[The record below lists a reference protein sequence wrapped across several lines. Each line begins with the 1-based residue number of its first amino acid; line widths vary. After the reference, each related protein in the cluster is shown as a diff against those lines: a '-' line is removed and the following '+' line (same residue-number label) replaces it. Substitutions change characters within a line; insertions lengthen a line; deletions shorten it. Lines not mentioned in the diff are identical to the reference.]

1 MEYLALRETIE
12 LKREVKRFDEKVV
25 RFNFFLWVLASRPF
39 CNYGI
44 GSFIGL
50 EPFFF
55 FFLQLG
61 SDFLSCWGLFFV
73 CPLYPYIFLNESVV
87 SYSLFFFLHHKNVF
101 SPPETCSFK
110 LTSKK

>member
-1 MEYLALRETIE
+1 MQSVMACKLLCNFVGYLALRETIE

-55 FFLQLG
+55 
-61 SDFLSCWGLFFV
+61 LFFAV
-73 CPLYPYIFLNESVV
+73 KVGLPFLLGLVFCMPFV
-87 SYSLFFFLHHKNVF
+87 SLHF
-101 SPPETCSFK
+101 SQ
-110 LTSKK
+110 